1 MSKSY
6 QQSHSNL
13 NPTKRSTKL
22 LSKLKKRKTKN
33 DSKTFAIKGKISKFL
48 NDTGKAADVRVYVEP
63 IEDEDARE

>member
-1 MSKSY
+1 M
-6 QQSHSNL
+6 
-13 NPTKRSTKL
+13 KL

-63 IEDEDARE
+63 IEDEDERE